1 MNEEIARTVLGSVK
15 SIIAWIT
22 KSKARIIG
30 ITIIA
35 ALIVIAVFYR
45 QIMPYELNQHFGAYL
60 KPSTEHLLGTDDMG
74 RDIFSEMIYGTRI
87 SLAIGFLAATISL
100 TIGVTLGVLAGYY
113 RGKLEGFILAATD
126 LTIVIPSLPLL
137 LIIVSYFSRGIVPM
151 AVAISILGWSGMVR
165 VIHPRVLSLRESP
178 FIESAKAFGK
188 SDAHII
194 VKHILVNCKDVIA
207 TKYSLAVGSAIMAES
222 SLAFLGLGD
231 PLHPSWGG
239 IINEAYSYGA
249 LSLGLWWWYMVP
261 ALLISVLVIAFM
273 FIGQSQDED
282 RWIG

>member
-1 MNEEIARTVLGSVK
+1 MAGLESTEGAAREAISWML
-15 SIIAWIT
+15 
-22 KSKARIIG
+22 KSKARAAG
-30 ITIIA
+30 IAVIA
-35 ALIVIAVFYR
+35 ALTIVAVFCNDLA
-45 QIMPYELNQHFGAYL
+45 PYALNQHFGAYL
-60 KPSTEHLLGTDDMG
+60 SPSADHLLGTDDMG
-74 RDIFSEMIYGTRI
+74 RDIFSEVVRGTRI

-100 TIGVTLGVLAGYY
+100 AIGVTLGVAAGYY
-113 RGKLEGFILAATD
+113 RGRIESVILAVTD

-137 LIIVSYFSRGIVPM
+137 LIMVSYFDRGILPM
-151 AVAISILGWSGMVR
+151 SIAISILGWCGMVR

-178 FIESAKAFGK
+178 FIESAKALEK
-188 SDAHII
+188 SDLYII
-194 VKHILVNCKDVIA
+194 RKHVLINCKDVIA
-207 TKYSLAVGSAIMAES
+207 TKYSLAVGGAIMAES

-273 FIGQSQDED
+273 FIGQSKNED
-282 RWIG
+282 RWVG

>member
-1 MNEEIARTVLGSVK
+1 MNPEKILAPFKGMLSWVC
-15 SIIAWIT
+15 

-30 ITIIA
+30 V
-35 ALIVIAVFYR
+35 IVILSLIIVAVFYKDL
-45 QIMPYELNQHFGAYL
+45 MPYTLNQHFGAYMD
-60 KPSTEHLLGTDDMG
+60 PCRDHLLGTDDMG
-74 RDIFSEMIYGTRI
+74 RDIFSQVIYGTRI

-100 TIGVTLGVLAGYY
+100 VIGVALGILAGYY
-113 RGKLEGFILAATD
+113 RGKLEGFVLAITD

-137 LIIVSYFSRGIVPM
+137 LIMVSYFSRGVLTM

-178 FIESAKAFGK
+178 FVESAKAFGK
-188 SDAHII
+188 SDFHII
-194 VKHILVNCKDVIA
+194 VKHILVNCRDVIA

-239 IINEAYSYGA
+239 IISEAYSYGA
-249 LSLGLWWWYMVP
+249 LTLGLWWWYMVP
-261 ALLISVLVIAFM
+261 AILISILVIAFM
-273 FIGQSQDED
+273 FIGQSKNED
-282 RWIG
+282 RWVG

>member
-1 MNEEIARTVLGSVK
+1 MGDEFVHAAFVPVRLAFTW
-15 SIIAWIT
+15 II
-22 KSKARIIG
+22 KSKARIVG
-30 ITIIA
+30 VAIIA
-35 ALIVIAVFYR
+35 ALIFVALFYR
-45 QIMPYELNQHFGAYL
+45 QLMPYELNQHFGAYL
-60 KPSTEHLLGTDDMG
+60 NPSADHLLGTDDMG
-74 RDIFSEMIYGTRI
+74 RDIFSEIIYGTRI

-100 TIGVTLGVLAGYY
+100 AIGVTLGVLAGYY

-137 LIIVSYFSRGIVPM
+137 LIVVSYFSRGVVPM
-151 AVAISILGWSGMVR
+151 AIAISILGWSGMVR

-188 SDAHII
+188 SDLHII
-194 VKHILVNCKDVIA
+194 VKHILVNCRDVIA

-273 FIGQSQDED
+273 FIGQSKNED